1 MGSAFSTTKMP
12 PNSFRGRKQER
23 LSTFARRWERKL
35 GVQVVTDKMQQPEI
49 SATDLPKADER
60 PSPAARLDKIRW
72 QSARAATKLK
82 KKVSSVSDRLR
93 KTASTSS
100 RSVMDVAPPQRHAC
114 TSQVGSLFQDICP
127 RYLEDIS
134 AGLNFDTAAV
144 VNYIADEQEA
154 GRLYPK
160 RTSGVGKR
168 KRDDDEE
175 GEDEELEVMARVKR
189 RFDTADRR
197 AVKKTDK
204 HLNFMYVCAPLMTE
218 CTSQGILSRLLGESL
233 APLKLMNPTS
243 IDHC

>member
-1 MGSAFSTTKMP
+1 MP
-12 PNSFRGRKQER
+12 ANSSGGRKQER
-23 LSTFARRWERKL
+23 LSTFAKRWERKL
-35 GVQVVTDKMQQPEI
+35 GVQVVADKMQQPGI
-49 SATDLPKADER
+49 STTDLSKADER
-60 PSPAARLDKIRW
+60 PSPAARLDKIRR

-82 KKVSSVSDRLR
+82 KKASSVSDRLR
-93 KTASTSS
+93 KTATASS
-100 RSVMDVAPPQRHAC
+100 RSVMDVAPPQQQAC

-168 KRDDDEE
+168 KRSDDEE
-175 GEDEELEVMARVKR
+175 GEDEEHEVMARVKR

-204 HLNFMYVCAPLMTE
+204 HLDFMYVCATLTIE
-218 CTSQGILSRLLGESL
+218 CTSQGILGGCCEHPSRHS
-233 APLKLMNPTS
+233 NS
-243 IDHC
+243 